1 MFDLLKKLT
10 GRYVSVEHAAP
21 GRAAPEVLENVLLWD
36 LFPQDGEVPIALFIM
51 VRKPIESP
59 VQVGAT
65 APLNV
70 QTGAAP
76 RSHQFYFKWLQVGN
90 IVSVTQYA
98 GLSISEAKR
107 RLDREETPP
116 LYNDGKDGWEV
127 LDEGV
132 KYWIEKRLFELKL
145 RDVAPTPPA
154 PPAPP
159 APKPANPPVATP
171 AAPANIPPAQRVAP

>member
-36 LFPQDGEVPIALFIM
+36 LFGHPINDGDVPVALFIM

-76 RSHQFYFKWLQVGN
+76 RSHQFYFKWLQIAN

-98 GLSISEAKR
+98 GLSISESQR
-107 RLDREETPP
+107 RLERQETPP

-145 RDVAPTPPA
+145 RAVAPTPPA
-154 PPAPP
+154 PPAS
-159 APKPANPPVATP
+159 KPANPPVATP